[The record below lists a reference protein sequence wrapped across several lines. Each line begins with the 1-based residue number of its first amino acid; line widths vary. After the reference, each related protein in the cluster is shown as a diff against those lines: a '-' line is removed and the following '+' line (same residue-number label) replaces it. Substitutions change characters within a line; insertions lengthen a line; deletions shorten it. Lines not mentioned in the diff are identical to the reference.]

1 MSYTTTMNKN
11 TIEQKLNTVIE
22 EKINPVLG
30 EHLGGLIL
38 VHCDNRSATVKF
50 TGNCRT
56 CYAAEET
63 LENVVKDIIF
73 RELPEIEEINL
84 DESVSEDILNFAR
97 KLLSKEK

>member
-1 MSYTTTMNKN
+1 MSYTSSMSNKI
-11 TIEQKLNTVIE
+11 IEEKLNKIIE

-30 EHLGGLIL
+30 EHLGGLVL
-38 VHCDNRSATVKF
+38 TYCDQNSATVKF

-63 LENVVKDIIF
+63 LDNVVKEIIF
-73 RELPEIEEINL
+73 KEMPEIEEVNL
-84 DESVSEDILNFAR
+84 DDSVSEDILDFAR